1 MPPHRGHG
9 VRACGVGRRGGEGGA
24 VRGRHAEVPH
34 EGAPGAAGREEGGR
48 GQVDVTCTHNNEI
61 VSPVI

>member
-34 EGAPGAAGREEGGR
+34 EGAPGAAGREEGGW
-48 GQVDVTCTHNNEI
+48 GQVDV
-61 VSPVI
+61 P